1 MTAPSNAPTELA
13 GQQLALANLPVARQA
28 VVTTLKKRGE
38 ATIDELAEAVGVTAS
53 AVRQHLQPLAAD
65 GIVAHREERAGPGR
79 PRHWYRL
86 TAAAESLFPKRYG
99 ELTNQLLG
107 FVADADAGLVD
118 LAFEGRR
125 RARTERA
132 LARLGHRA
140 LDDRVRELAFI
151 LDEDGYLADCERQP
165 DGTWIVTEHN
175 CAVIDV
181 ARRYGQAC
189 TSELAFLKD
198 SLPDAD
204 VERIAHM
211 IAGAHVCAYEIR
223 PKARPRRHPTKAQ
236 PGRT

>member
-1 MTAPSNAPTELA
+1 VTPPINAPTELA
-13 GQQLALANLPVARQA
+13 GQEIALTNLPPARRA
-28 VVTTLKKRGE
+28 IVTTLKKRGE
-38 ATIDELAEAVGVTAS
+38 ATVDDLAGAAGVTAS
-53 AVRQHLQPLAAD
+53 AVRQHLQPLTAD
-65 GIVAHREERAGPGR
+65 GLVAHREERTGPGR

-86 TAAAESLFPKRYG
+86 TGAAESLFPKRYV

-107 FVADADAGLVD
+107 FVADTDAGLVD

-132 LARLGHRA
+132 LARLGTRS
-140 LDDRVRELAFI
+140 LDDRVRELATI
-151 LDEDGYLADCERQP
+151 LDEDGYLADCERRP

-198 SLPDAD
+198 ALPDTD
-204 VERIAHM
+204 VERISHM
-211 IAGAHVCAYEIR
+211 IAGAHVCAYQIS
-223 PKARPRRHPTKAQ
+223 PKAARTLRRE
-236 PGRT
+236 GRSP

>member
-1 MTAPSNAPTELA
+1 MTTPLNSASELA
-13 GQQLALANLPVARQA
+13 GQEIALVNLPVARR
-28 VVTTLKKRGE
+28 VIVTTLKKRGE
-38 ATIDELAEAVGVTAS
+38 ATIDELADAAGVTAS

-65 GIVAHREERAGPGR
+65 GLVAHRVERTGPGR

-107 FVADADAGLVD
+107 FVADSDAGLVD

-125 RARTERA
+125 RVRTERA
-132 LARLGHRA
+132 LARLGLGT
-140 LDDRVRELAFI
+140 LDDRVRELAAI
-151 LDEDGYLADCERQP
+151 LDEDGYLADCERRP

-198 SLPDAD
+198 ALPDAE

-211 IAGAHVCAYEIR
+211 IAGAHVCAYQIR
-223 PKARPRRHPTKAQ
+223 SKPSTSRRRA
-236 PGRT
+236 GS